1 MSETSQENT
10 SMKTSPWPWPVSQ
23 ARRLETSIQT
33 LLFTAPGDRVMRP
46 QYGCRV
52 HSMPFRPP
60 GEERAALVKYYVRES
75 LRAFEPDLQ
84 SMQVELSRQ
93 DQESTTIHIQG
104 RSGLD
109 GQSLSVLVTFEHEP
123 SDD

>member
-1 MSETSQENT
+1 M
-10 SMKTSPWPWPVSQ
+10 SQ
-23 ARRLETSIQT
+23 ARRLESAIQT
-33 LLFTAPGDRVMRP
+33 LLLTAPGDRVMRP

-75 LRAFEPDLQ
+75 LRAYEPELK
-84 SMQVELSRQ
+84 SMQVELSKQ
-93 DQESTTIHIQG
+93 DQQSSTIHIQG

-109 GQSLSVLVTFEHEP
+109 GRSVSVQVTFEHQP